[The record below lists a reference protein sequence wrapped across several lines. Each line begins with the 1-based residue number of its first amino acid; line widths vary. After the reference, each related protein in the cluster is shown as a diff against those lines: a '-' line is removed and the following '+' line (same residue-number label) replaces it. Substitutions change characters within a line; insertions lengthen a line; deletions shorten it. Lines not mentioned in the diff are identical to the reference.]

1 MAMTHDYLEFLDE
14 RIGISPTNSEEE
26 LKAAEVISDLMGQ
39 HDVEASVEE
48 FDAPLVAG
56 LTPSLLAVA
65 CLLGMILVGTGVL
78 PLTLI
83 GLILAIAPAALSVL
97 RLFGRAP
104 QLSFGPRAQSQNVVA
119 VHRASG
125 PLVTKGSRTIVIA
138 AHYDS
143 PRENFLYTSPVAPYL
158 PLLNR
163 LAVPCSF
170 AVAVCA
176 LIQLL
181 GFLPAPFRIIVW
193 IVGILVALPAMVP
206 AVGAIAERTAP
217 CTDGVNDNKAAVA
230 ALLGVLE
237 NVRPSG
243 VEPKARPVVVPEE
256 APEET
261 TDQVDEVPRIVDDE
275 APAEPGAAFGVRHGE
290 RVLRELSILP
300 ESCDIEYVAPPRPA
314 APVVAEASAD
324 EPELAPEPDA
334 APAAEPELAPEP
346 VDAPAVTSETTPL
359 AIDVE
364 KTVETTALDAEDAP
378 AATTREDLLATG
390 RFEIVMDDGSRG
402 VGPKDTSGLSA
413 MDGDLDPDATQPA
426 PPVKRPDAPS
436 DPEWGKTSY
445 RPQLTNVA
453 RRASLFDLPDPSGRE
468 TDPFATNPNA
478 QRVPAQ
484 GAQGADQQRLEVMAA
499 APRVESLETIRPQE
513 QAADEEAEAP
523 GEKPKNIVLS
533 LINRLRGKA
542 AATDEPDDESDGEDG
557 SNWRGGAATRSGLRL
572 VDDETPTDEEVPT
585 EEELRDAVLSLGDD
599 ELIAHDIWFVALG
612 ASSLDHAGM
621 RSFLA
626 RHRSEVRGC
635 FVVNLDCIGA
645 GRLVT
650 LKNEGREETRRADRR
665 MTRLLGGAASDL
677 HVELGQE
684 THDWADTDATP
695 AMRSSLRAVTLMG
708 LDDNG
713 LPALSGTPDDVTEN
727 VSGDQAAQVAAL
739 VTEMI
744 RRS

>member
-26 LKAAEVISDLMGQ
+26 LQAAEVISDLMGQ

-48 FDAPLVAG
+48 FGAPLVAG
-56 LTPSLLAVA
+56 LTPALLAVA

-83 GLILAIAPAALSVL
+83 GLILAVAPAVLSVL

-143 PRENFLYTSPVAPYL
+143 PRENLLYTSPVAPYL

-181 GFLPAPFRIIVW
+181 GFLPASFRIIVW
-193 IVGILVALPAMVP
+193 IVGILAALPAMVP

-230 ALLGVLE
+230 ALLGILE

-256 APEET
+256 ASEET
-261 TDQVDEVPRIVDDE
+261 PDQDDEVPVPVDGE
-275 APAEPGAAFGVRHGE
+275 ASAEPGFVFGVRHGE
-290 RVLRELSILP
+290 KVLRELSILP
-300 ESCDIEYVAPPRPA
+300 ESCDIEYVAPVRPA
-314 APVVAEASAD
+314 APVVAEAPSAEPTP
-324 EPELAPEPDA
+324 EPEQD
-334 APAAEPELAPEP
+334 
-346 VDAPAVTSETTPL
+346 DAPTVTSETAPL
-359 AIDVE
+359 ELDAE
-364 KTVETTALDAEDAP
+364 KTVETSTLEADDALATA
-378 AATTREDLLATG
+378 REDLLATG
-390 RFEIVMDDGSRG
+390 RFEIVMDDESRG
-402 VGPKDTSGLSA
+402 VGPKDASGLSA
-413 MDGDLDPDATQPA
+413 MDDDFDLDATQPA
-426 PPVKRPDAPS
+426 PPVERPDAPS

-445 RPQLTNVA
+445 RPQLTSVA

-484 GAQGADQQRLEVMAA
+484 GTQGAEQQELEVMSG
-499 APRVESLETIRPQE
+499 APQVEPLETIGTQD
-513 QAADEEAEAP
+513 QAAEEEAGAP

-542 AATDEPDDESDGEDG
+542 AATDEPDDESDDEDG

-572 VDDETPTDEEVPT
+572 VDDEIPADEEVPT

>member
-26 LKAAEVISDLMGQ
+26 LHAAEVISDLMGQ

-48 FDAPLVAG
+48 FGAPLVAG
-56 LTPSLLAVA
+56 LTPALLAVA

-83 GLILAIAPAALSVL
+83 GLILAVAPAVLSVL

-193 IVGILVALPAMVP
+193 IVGILAALPAMVP

-230 ALLGVLE
+230 ALLGILE

-256 APEET
+256 ASEET
-261 TDQVDEVPRIVDDE
+261 PDQDDEVPVPVDGE
-275 APAEPGAAFGVRHGE
+275 ASAESGFVFGVRHGE
-290 RVLRELSILP
+290 KVLRELSILP
-300 ESCDIEYVAPPRPA
+300 ESCDIEYVAPVRPA
-314 APVVAEASAD
+314 APVVAEAPSAEPTP
-324 EPELAPEPDA
+324 EPEQD
-334 APAAEPELAPEP
+334 
-346 VDAPAVTSETTPL
+346 DAPAVTSETAPL
-359 AIDVE
+359 ELDAE
-364 KTVETTALDAEDAP
+364 KTVETSTLEADDALATA
-378 AATTREDLLATG
+378 REDLLATG
-390 RFEIVMDDGSRG
+390 RFEIVMDDESRG
-402 VGPKDTSGLSA
+402 VGPKDASGLSA
-413 MDGDLDPDATQPA
+413 MDDDFDPDATQPA
-426 PPVKRPDAPS
+426 PPAARPDAPS

-445 RPQLTNVA
+445 RPQLTSVA

-478 QRVPAQ
+478 QRIPAQ
-484 GAQGADQQRLEVMAA
+484 GAQGADQQELEVMSG
-499 APRVESLETIRPQE
+499 APQVEPLETIGTQD
-513 QAADEEAEAP
+513 QAAEEEAEAP

-542 AATDEPDDESDGEDG
+542 AATDEPDDESDDEDG

-572 VDDETPTDEEVPT
+572 VDDEIPADEEVPT